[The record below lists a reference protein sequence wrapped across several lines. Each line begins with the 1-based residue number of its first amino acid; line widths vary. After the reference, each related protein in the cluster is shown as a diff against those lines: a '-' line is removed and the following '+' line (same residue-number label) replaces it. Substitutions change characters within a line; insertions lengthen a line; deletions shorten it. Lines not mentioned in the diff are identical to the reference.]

1 MCDRRLHRPWRDRR
15 GDAIYA
21 QATNEAD
28 RAAAEIIGRRFDPRR
43 TNRGISRDL
52 RGMEAVKPPS
62 NQKPQA
68 VDLRFHESGGGDL
81 NSRPLR
87 PERRSGSLSTAW
99 SEAIYPGQKPFSR
112 VGPCRQMSSNT
123 GVLWSVCGLR
133 GDCYRTRELASAMS
147 RLARRSAFL
156 AFVRLTLLTP

>member
-15 GDAIYA
+15 RDAIYA

-68 VDLRFHESGGGDL
+68 GDLRFHESGGGDL

-87 PERRSGSLSTAW
+87 PER
-99 SEAIYPGQKPFSR
+99 
-112 VGPCRQMSSNT
+112 
-123 GVLWSVCGLR
+123 
-133 GDCYRTRELASAMS
+133 SA
-147 RLARRSAFL
+147 A
-156 AFVRLTLLTP
+156 